1 MEINDFE
8 NNIEKVINNFN
19 KLNISNDDIIS
30 NQLEKIKFKILR
42 NYFNNNGIVKH
53 QIDTFN
59 DFLNNGI
66 KRIIQENDIY
76 INNKDH
82 YYHLSFDEVYIPY
95 PTIMDEN
102 RNNRILFPDEA
113 RTRDLTYD
121 SPIFVNIKETYKYDD
136 EKEEYNE
143 YKRILIAR
151 IPIMLNSSKCNLTK
165 LTKSE
170 KISKNE
176 CEWDSGGYFIIKGK
190 ERVLIGQIRG
200 NYNQPIVIKQRAND
214 KYIYICETRSMSE
227 ETGHSVL
234 IQSKIINDERT
245 IVFNLPNIK
254 EPILAG
260 IVLKAFGFITEKE
273 IKDIIGYCDNDKYN
287 KIIKFIWRD
296 SYFIT
301 SRDEALKYIGQYS
314 LHTIKEERYY
324 NYALQIIENELLPH
338 MGISSSNKEK
348 AYFLGNML
356 NKLIKTFCG
365 LRKED
370 DRDNYINKR
379 VEMAGV
385 LCFDLT
391 RALFKRFLK
400 SIQSQLEKK
409 KQYPDIV
416 NIISRISSITLGLRY
431 AFACGA
437 WGVQKNNYVR
447 TGVSQVLSRMT
458 HGAVLSHLRRVVIPV
473 GREGKNAKIRQ
484 LHPSQLMFIC
494 PCECFDPLTPIL
506 LWNGNIKLAKDIDIG
521 DILIDDRG
529 QPTVVNKTISG
540 VSKMYEIIPEKNN
553 FMKYKVT
560 SNHILTLKIKNHKRI
575 RKSKRQKYEVH
586 WFDIKIMK
594 HISKVFDT
602 FEDACVFNKTIL
614 FDGIIDISIEYYL
627 NLPIKE
633 QKQMYLFKSNNI
645 DWKKKEV
652 LIDPYILGMWL
663 GDGLKTGWGFV
674 SADDE
679 LIDYWKKWG
688 EQNDIQIKQN
698 KKYQYSFSSII
709 NNNQIEQ
716 EDLKPE
722 KAPFRNMLNKYNL
735 IDNKHIPNEYL
746 VNSRD
751 VRLQLLA
758 GIIDTDGNV
767 RANGHEVRICQGPSN
782 FHIID
787 QLYILSQSLGFSCHV
802 NIGTNQ
808 WTHTDKNGNK
818 QKRYST
824 YKELTLTGQYLYEI
838 PTKLKRKKLNKF
850 ESNITITRCD
860 SFLQSSFNL
869 CEEDIGEFVGWQL
882 DGNGR
887 FLLSDFSITH
897 NTPEGQSIGIV
908 LNLALMTTVS
918 LKIPTVLVKQIIEKS
933 EFLITIDNI
942 QLCENYPKV
951 FLNGVLMGITLYPD
965 KFIEDLKFY
974 RNINL
979 LHKHISFSY
988 DYDENEVKIYCD
1000 EGRLIRPV
1008 LTINKNNKLNLDI
1021 NNDNILWDNLV
1032 EQNKIQY
1039 VDHNEIQNAVIAMD
1053 ENDLLKFKCDFCEIH
1068 PSMMLGVMANSIPF
1082 SDHTQSPR
1090 NIYQCLDINTTVLLT
1105 NGNKIKIKD
1114 IKVGDKVVTFNPKTL
1129 KLTKTKVIHQ
1139 YIRPTQN
1146 KIFQITTLSGRTI
1159 IATSNHNFM
1168 TDKGWNS
1175 VKDMLVNKQI
1185 KIGILSDYEIIED
1198 GLIDEYWRYLKFC
1211 YSLEIKSQ
1219 TNINTLSFNDWSKII
1234 KIKNTSMFMPIHS
1247 ITEVSN
1253 RLIADITVESEN
1265 HSFIAGE
1272 NFLSSNSSMGKQSVG
1287 IHALSHQTR
1296 SDTITHIL
1304 DYPQKPLVNTIPAD
1318 ILGFNDMPTGIN
1330 AIVAVM
1336 TYGGFGQEDA
1346 IIMNKA
1352 SIERGLFSSSSY
1364 RTIVDEEKKHGM
1376 NSYDT
1381 ICLPNINIRQKHLNY
1396 SLLDQNGI
1404 IKNEKKGKLI
1414 HLEKGDVVIGKVM
1427 TKTSKTGEVE
1437 YKDCSYYIK
1446 SGEEGYLD
1454 RIFITTTVQGHKMIK
1469 IVIRNHLIPE
1479 VGDKFCMRS
1488 AQKGVVGAIVNQEDM
1503 PFTESGIVPDVI
1515 MNAHALPSR
1524 MTINLLLE
1532 MILGKSGVLKG
1543 KFQDSTPFTK
1553 QSSNIADNIEKIL
1566 ENSGFNIYGWEAMY
1580 SGHTGEMTNA
1590 KIYIAPGYYYR
1601 LKHMVKAKIHSRSH
1615 GSVTSTTRQPYCI
1628 GQVILQNIA
1637 SLLVFYRR
1645 HIQIAGISC

>member
-1 MEINDFE
+1 
-8 NNIEKVINNFN
+8 
-19 KLNISNDDIIS
+19 
-30 NQLEKIKFKILR
+30 
-42 NYFNNNGIVKH
+42 
-53 QIDTFN
+53 
-59 DFLNNGI
+59 
-66 KRIIQENDIY
+66 
-76 INNKDH
+76 
-82 YYHLSFDEVYIPY
+82 
-95 PTIMDEN
+95 
-102 RNNRILFPDEA
+102 
-113 RTRDLTYD
+113 
-121 SPIFVNIKETYKYDD
+121 
-136 EKEEYNE
+136 
-143 YKRILIAR
+143 
-151 IPIMLNSSKCNLTK
+151 
-165 LTKSE
+165 
-170 KISKNE
+170 
-176 CEWDSGGYFIIKGK
+176 
-190 ERVLIGQIRG
+190 
-200 NYNQPIVIKQRAND
+200 
-214 KYIYICETRSMSE
+214 
-227 ETGHSVL
+227 
-234 IQSKIINDERT
+234 
-245 IVFNLPNIK
+245 
-254 EPILAG
+254 
-260 IVLKAFGFITEKE
+260 
-273 IKDIIGYCDNDKYN
+273 
-287 KIIKFIWRD
+287 
-296 SYFIT
+296 
-301 SRDEALKYIGQYS
+301 
-314 LHTIKEERYY
+314 
-324 NYALQIIENELLPH
+324 
-338 MGISSSNKEK
+338 
-348 AYFLGNML
+348 
-356 NKLIKTFCG
+356 
-365 LRKED
+365 
-370 DRDNYINKR
+370 
-379 VEMAGV
+379 
-385 LCFDLT
+385 
-391 RALFKRFLK
+391 
-400 SIQSQLEKK
+400 
-409 KQYPDIV
+409 
-416 NIISRISSITLGLRY
+416 
-431 AFACGA
+431 
-437 WGVQKNNYVR
+437 
-447 TGVSQVLSRMT
+447 
-458 HGAVLSHLRRVVIPV
+458 
-473 GREGKNAKIRQ
+473 
-484 LHPSQLMFIC
+484 
-494 PCECFDPLTPIL
+494 
-506 LWNGNIKLAKDIDIG
+506 
-521 DILIDDRG
+521 
-529 QPTVVNKTISG
+529 
-540 VSKMYEIIPEKNN
+540 
-553 FMKYKVT
+553 
-560 SNHILTLKIKNHKRI
+560 
-575 RKSKRQKYEVH
+575 
-586 WFDIKIMK
+586 
-594 HISKVFDT
+594 
-602 FEDACVFNKTIL
+602 
-614 FDGIIDISIEYYL
+614 
-627 NLPIKE
+627 
-633 QKQMYLFKSNNI
+633 
-645 DWKKKEV
+645 
-652 LIDPYILGMWL
+652 
-663 GDGLKTGWGFV
+663 
-674 SADDE
+674 
-679 LIDYWKKWG
+679 
-688 EQNDIQIKQN
+688 
-698 KKYQYSFSSII
+698 
-709 NNNQIEQ
+709 
-716 EDLKPE
+716 
-722 KAPFRNMLNKYNL
+722 MLNKYNL

-1175 VKDMLVNKQI
+1175 VKDMLFNKQI

-1336 TYGGFGQEDA
+1336 TYGGFF
-1346 IIMNKA
+1346 
-1352 SIERGLFSSSSY
+1352 L
-1364 RTIVDEEKKHGM
+1364 
-1376 NSYDT
+1376 
-1381 ICLPNINIRQKHLNY
+1381 
-1396 SLLDQNGI
+1396 
-1404 IKNEKKGKLI
+1404 
-1414 HLEKGDVVIGKVM
+1414 
-1427 TKTSKTGEVE
+1427 
-1437 YKDCSYYIK
+1437 
-1446 SGEEGYLD
+1446 
-1454 RIFITTTVQGHKMIK
+1454 
-1469 IVIRNHLIPE
+1469 
-1479 VGDKFCMRS
+1479 
-1488 AQKGVVGAIVNQEDM
+1488 
-1503 PFTESGIVPDVI
+1503 
-1515 MNAHALPSR
+1515 
-1524 MTINLLLE
+1524 
-1532 MILGKSGVLKG
+1532 
-1543 KFQDSTPFTK
+1543 
-1553 QSSNIADNIEKIL
+1553 
-1566 ENSGFNIYGWEAMY
+1566 
-1580 SGHTGEMTNA
+1580 
-1590 KIYIAPGYYYR
+1590 
-1601 LKHMVKAKIHSRSH
+1601 
-1615 GSVTSTTRQPYCI
+1615 
-1628 GQVILQNIA
+1628 
-1637 SLLVFYRR
+1637 
-1645 HIQIAGISC
+1645 